1 MADDG
6 TQLMAKDIIFIEG
19 LEIETIIGVY
29 EHERDIKQKVVL
41 DIEMTLPESDASS
54 SDDLRH
60 TVDYDAVSKLV
71 TSYVIDTQYQLIESL
86 AEQVAS
92 LVLGAFATDSL
103 KLKLSK
109 PGAVKKCQ
117 IGWINYPTFGRRK
130 PLAFQFLQN

>member
-41 DIEMTLPESDASS
+41 DIEMTIPESDAAS

-71 TSYVIDTQYQLIESL
+71 TSSVIDTQYQLIESL

-109 PGAVKKCQ
+109 PGAVKNAKSVGL
-117 IGWINYPTFGRRK
+117 IILRSVDGST
-130 PLAFQFLQN
+130 

>member
-29 EHERDIKQKVVL
+29 EHERDIKQTVVL
-41 DIEMTLPESDASS
+41 DIEMTIPESDAAS

-86 AEQVAS
+86 AEQVAT

-109 PGAVKKCQ
+109 PGAVKNAKSVGL
-117 IGWINYPTFGRRK
+117 IILRSVDGST
-130 PLAFQFLQN
+130 

>member
-41 DIEMTLPESDASS
+41 DIEMTLPESDAAS

-109 PGAVKKCQ
+109 PGAVKNAKSVGL
-117 IGWINYPTFGRRK
+117 IILRSVDGNP
-130 PLAFQFLQN
+130 

>member
-29 EHERDIKQKVVL
+29 EHERDIKQKVML

-109 PGAVKKCQ
+109 PGAVKNAKSVGLIIQ
-117 IGWINYPTFGRRK
+117 RSVDGNP
-130 PLAFQFLQN
+130 

>member
-41 DIEMTLPESDASS
+41 DIEMTIPESDAAN

-109 PGAVKKCQ
+109 PGAVKNAKSVGL
-117 IGWINYPTFGRRK
+117 IILRSVDGNP
-130 PLAFQFLQN
+130 

>member
-92 LVLGAFATDSL
+92 LVLGAFAADSL

-109 PGAVKKCQ
+109 PGAVKNAKSVGLIIQ
-117 IGWINYPTFGRRK
+117 RSVDGNP
-130 PLAFQFLQN
+130 

>member
-109 PGAVKKCQ
+109 PGAVKNAKSVGL
-117 IGWINYPTFGRRK
+117 IILRSVDGST
-130 PLAFQFLQN
+130 

>member
-1 MADDG
+1 
-6 TQLMAKDIIFIEG
+6 MAKDIIFIEG

-41 DIEMTLPESDASS
+41 DIEMAISESDAAS

-109 PGAVKKCQ
+109 PGAVKNAKSVGL
-117 IGWINYPTFGRRK
+117 IILRSVDGST
-130 PLAFQFLQN
+130 

>member
-1 MADDG
+1 MADGG

-41 DIEMTLPESDASS
+41 DIEMTIPESDAAN

-109 PGAVKKCQ
+109 PGAVKNAKSVGL
-117 IGWINYPTFGRRK
+117 IILRSVDGNS
-130 PLAFQFLQN
+130 

>member
-41 DIEMTLPESDASS
+41 DIEMTIPESDASS

-109 PGAVKKCQ
+109 PGAVKNAKSVGL
-117 IGWINYPTFGRRK
+117 IILRSVDGST
-130 PLAFQFLQN
+130 

>member
-29 EHERDIKQKVVL
+29 EHERDIKQKVVF

-109 PGAVKKCQ
+109 PGAVKNAKSVGL
-117 IGWINYPTFGRRK
+117 IILRSVDGNP
-130 PLAFQFLQN
+130 

>member
-29 EHERDIKQKVVL
+29 EHERNIKQKVVL
-41 DIEMTLPESDASS
+41 DIEMTIPESDAAN

-109 PGAVKKCQ
+109 PGAVKNAKSVGL
-117 IGWINYPTFGRRK
+117 IILRSVDGNS
-130 PLAFQFLQN
+130 

>member
-1 MADDG
+1 MADGG

-109 PGAVKKCQ
+109 PGAVKNAKSVGL
-117 IGWINYPTFGRRK
+117 IILRSVDGNP
-130 PLAFQFLQN
+130 

>member
-41 DIEMTLPESDASS
+41 DIEMTIPESDAAS

-109 PGAVKKCQ
+109 PGAVKNAKSVGL
-117 IGWINYPTFGRRK
+117 IILRSVDGNS
-130 PLAFQFLQN
+130 

>member
-86 AEQVAS
+86 AEQVAT

-109 PGAVKKCQ
+109 PGAVKNAKSVGL
-117 IGWINYPTFGRRK
+117 IILRSVDGNP
-130 PLAFQFLQN
+130 

>member
-103 KLKLSK
+103 KLKLYK
-109 PGAVKKCQ
+109 PGAVKNAKSVGL
-117 IGWINYPTFGRRK
+117 IILRSVDGNP
-130 PLAFQFLQN
+130 

>member
-41 DIEMTLPESDASS
+41 DIEMTLPESNASS

-109 PGAVKKCQ
+109 PGAVKNAKSVGL
-117 IGWINYPTFGRRK
+117 IILRSVDGNP
-130 PLAFQFLQN
+130 

>member
-71 TSYVIDTQYQLIESL
+71 TSYVKDTQYQLIESL
-86 AEQVAS
+86 AEQVAT

-109 PGAVKKCQ
+109 PGAVKNAKSVGL
-117 IGWINYPTFGRRK
+117 IILRSVDGST
-130 PLAFQFLQN
+130 

>member
-29 EHERDIKQKVVL
+29 EHERNIKQKVVL
-41 DIEMTLPESDASS
+41 DIEMTIPESDAAS

-109 PGAVKKCQ
+109 PGAVKNAKSVGL
-117 IGWINYPTFGRRK
+117 IILRSVDGST
-130 PLAFQFLQN
+130 

>member
-71 TSYVIDTQYQLIESL
+71 TSYVKDTQYQLIESL
-86 AEQVAS
+86 AEQVAT

-109 PGAVKKCQ
+109 PGAVKNAKSVGL
-117 IGWINYPTFGRRK
+117 IILRSVDGNS
-130 PLAFQFLQN
+130 

>member
-41 DIEMTLPESDASS
+41 DIEMTLPESDAAS

-109 PGAVKKCQ
+109 PGAVKNAKSVGL
-117 IGWINYPTFGRRK
+117 IILRSVDGNS
-130 PLAFQFLQN
+130 

>member
-41 DIEMTLPESDASS
+41 DIEMTLPESNASS

-109 PGAVKKCQ
+109 PGAVKNAKSVGL
-117 IGWINYPTFGRRK
+117 IILRSVDGNS
-130 PLAFQFLQN
+130 

>member
-41 DIEMTLPESDASS
+41 DIEMTLPESDAAS

-109 PGAVKKCQ
+109 PGAVKNAKSVGL
-117 IGWINYPTFGRRK
+117 IILRSVDGNT
-130 PLAFQFLQN
+130 

>member
-41 DIEMTLPESDASS
+41 DIEMTIPESDAAN

-71 TSYVIDTQYQLIESL
+71 TSYVINTQYQLIESL

-109 PGAVKKCQ
+109 PGAVKNAKSVGL
-117 IGWINYPTFGRRK
+117 IILRSVDGNS
-130 PLAFQFLQN
+130 

>member
-6 TQLMAKDIIFIEG
+6 SQLMAKDIIFIEG

-109 PGAVKKCQ
+109 PGAVKNAKSVGL
-117 IGWINYPTFGRRK
+117 IILRSVDGST
-130 PLAFQFLQN
+130 

>member
-41 DIEMTLPESDASS
+41 DIEMTIPESDAAN

-109 PGAVKKCQ
+109 PGAVKNAKSVGL
-117 IGWINYPTFGRRK
+117 IILRSVDGST
-130 PLAFQFLQN
+130 

>member
-29 EHERDIKQKVVL
+29 EHERDIKQKVLL
-41 DIEMTLPESDASS
+41 DIEMTLPESDAAN

-109 PGAVKKCQ
+109 PGAVKNAKSVGL
-117 IGWINYPTFGRRK
+117 IILRSVDGNS
-130 PLAFQFLQN
+130 

>member
-41 DIEMTLPESDASS
+41 DIEMTIPESDAAS

-71 TSYVIDTQYQLIESL
+71 TSYVKDTQYQLIESL

-109 PGAVKKCQ
+109 PGAVKNAKSVGL
-117 IGWINYPTFGRRK
+117 IILRSVDGST
-130 PLAFQFLQN
+130 

>member
-19 LEIETIIGVY
+19 LVIETIIGVY

-109 PGAVKKCQ
+109 PGAVKNAKSVGLIIQ
-117 IGWINYPTFGRRK
+117 RSVDGNP
-130 PLAFQFLQN
+130 

>member
-41 DIEMTLPESDASS
+41 EIEMTLPESDASS

-109 PGAVKKCQ
+109 PGAVKNAKSVGL
-117 IGWINYPTFGRRK
+117 IILRSVDGNP
-130 PLAFQFLQN
+130 

>member
-6 TQLMAKDIIFIEG
+6 TQLMAGDIIFIEG

-41 DIEMTLPESDASS
+41 DIEMTIPESDAAS

-109 PGAVKKCQ
+109 PGAVKNAKSVGL
-117 IGWINYPTFGRRK
+117 IILRSVDGNP
-130 PLAFQFLQN
+130 

>member
-109 PGAVKKCQ
+109 PGAVKNAKSVRL
-117 IGWINYPTFGRRK
+117 IILRSVDGNP
-130 PLAFQFLQN
+130 

>member
-41 DIEMTLPESDASS
+41 DIEMTIPESDAAS

-103 KLKLSK
+103 QLKLSK
-109 PGAVKKCQ
+109 PGAVKNAKSVGL
-117 IGWINYPTFGRRK
+117 IILRSVDGST
-130 PLAFQFLQN
+130 

>member
-6 TQLMAKDIIFIEG
+6 TRLMAKDIIFIEG

-29 EHERDIKQKVVL
+29 EQERDIKQKVVL
-41 DIEMTLPESDASS
+41 DIEMTLPESDAAS

-109 PGAVKKCQ
+109 PGAVKNAKAVGL
-117 IGWINYPTFGRRK
+117 IILRSVDENP
-130 PLAFQFLQN
+130 

>member
-109 PGAVKKCQ
+109 PGAVKNAKSVGL
-117 IGWINYPTFGRRK
+117 IILRSVDGNP
-130 PLAFQFLQN
+130 

>member
-29 EHERDIKQKVVL
+29 EHERDIKQKVLL
-41 DIEMTLPESDASS
+41 DIEMTIPESDAAN

-109 PGAVKKCQ
+109 PGAVKNAKSVGL
-117 IGWINYPTFGRRK
+117 IILRSVDGNP
-130 PLAFQFLQN
+130 

>member
-41 DIEMTLPESDASS
+41 DIEMTIPESDAAS

-109 PGAVKKCQ
+109 PGAVKNAKSVGL
-117 IGWINYPTFGRRK
+117 IILRSVDGNT
-130 PLAFQFLQN
+130 

>member
-41 DIEMTLPESDASS
+41 DIEMTIPESDAAS

-86 AEQVAS
+86 AEQVAT

-109 PGAVKKCQ
+109 PGAVKNAKSVGL
-117 IGWINYPTFGRRK
+117 IILRSVDGST
-130 PLAFQFLQN
+130 

>member
-41 DIEMTLPESDASS
+41 DIEMTIPESDAAS

-71 TSYVIDTQYQLIESL
+71 TSYVKDTQYQLIESL

-109 PGAVKKCQ
+109 PGAVKNAKSVGL
-117 IGWINYPTFGRRK
+117 IILRSVDGNP
-130 PLAFQFLQN
+130 

>member
-19 LEIETIIGVY
+19 LAIETIIGVY

-41 DIEMTLPESDASS
+41 DIEMTIPESDAAN

-109 PGAVKKCQ
+109 PGAVKNAKSVGL
-117 IGWINYPTFGRRK
+117 IILRSVDGNS
-130 PLAFQFLQN
+130 